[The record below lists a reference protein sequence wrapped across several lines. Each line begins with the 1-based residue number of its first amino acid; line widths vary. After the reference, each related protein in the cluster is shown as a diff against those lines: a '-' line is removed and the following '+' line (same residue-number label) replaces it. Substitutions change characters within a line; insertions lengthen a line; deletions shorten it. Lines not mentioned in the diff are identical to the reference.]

1 MIRLP
6 EYFVDLHI
14 HIGRTKSGKPVKIT
28 ASKSLT
34 LTNIVDYSDRVKG
47 LNMIGII
54 DSHSPEVI
62 EELRGYILE
71 GEANELT
78 GGGIQFSNGIVLIL
92 GSELEIYHES
102 CNGPFHV
109 LTYFPTIEAMVAFS
123 EWLSKR
129 VTNITLSTQR
139 VYEKSNIIQQKVKD
153 LNGIFIP
160 AHAFTP
166 HKGIYGKG
174 VHQSLTEVFQL
185 TDIDAIELGLSS
197 DTNLVNGIAELS
209 NLSFVSNSDAHSLEK
224 IGREY
229 QLIQMEEPSFNE
241 LVLALHHEK
250 GRMIVKNFGLHPRLG
265 KYFHTSCEQCYTH
278 VGEQTVCPNC
288 SSSKITKGVFERL
301 QELSDPNH
309 KKVNRPPYI
318 HQVPLEF
325 IPKLGP
331 KTLTKLRDHFGNEM
345 NIIHHASLSQLKEVV
360 TEPIAKAIVLSRT
373 GELSISAGGA
383 GKYGKIE

>member
-34 LTNIVDYSDRVKG
+34 LTNIVDYSNRVKG
-47 LNMIGII
+47 LNIVGII

-62 EELRGYILE
+62 EELRGCIHK
-71 GEANELT
+71 GEAKELT

-109 LTYFPTIEAMVAFS
+109 LTYFPTIEAMVTFS
-123 EWLSKR
+123 KWLSER

-139 VYEKSNIIQQKVKD
+139 VYENSDSIQLKVKD

-174 VHQSLTEVFQL
+174 VQKSLTEVFQL
-185 TDIDAIELGLSS
+185 SDIDAIELGLSS

-209 NLSFVSNSDAHSLEK
+209 NISFVSNSDAHSLEK

-229 QLIQMEEPSFNE
+229 QLVQMEEPSFNE
-241 LVLALHHEK
+241 LVLALHHKK

-265 KYFHTSCEQCYTH
+265 KYYHTSCEQCFTH
-278 VGEQTVCPNC
+278 VGEQTVCPKC

-301 QELSDPNH
+301 EELNDPNH
-309 KKVNRPPYI
+309 KKVNRPPYV

-331 KTLTKLRDHFGNEM
+331 KTLMKLRDYFGNEM
-345 NIIHHASLSQLKEVV
+345 NIIHHTSLSQLKEVV
-360 TEPIAKAIVLSRT
+360 SEPVAKAIVLSRT

-383 GKYGKIE
+383 GKYGKVE